1 MYRIKHRPCPT
12 RPFPRRAP
20 SVDGGCLDPGV
31 LERLTK
37 KTGKPGP
44 EASWT
49 CDCWDT
55 SCSMRFSSLHESGI
69 RTVMDRL
76 EAQGA
81 QCRVGQLGLC
91 CRFCLQGP
99 CRINPMGKEPTT
111 GICGARDYTMVA
123 RFIDRM
129 IAGGTASH
137 AGHGKEIAHVL
148 HSVAR
153 GKVVDYRVEDPAKLE
168 AVAKKLGIHGDGK
181 NLAALARSV
190 SELALE
196 DYSRYTEEP
205 LAFLK
210 ATTTPGRFRKWDT
223 HGVLPSNIE
232 TSIADVMHRTAMGV
246 DAGPVPILFGGIKCS
261 LSDYAGA
268 QISSDLSE
276 VLFGT
281 PKLVLS
287 EANLSVLD
295 EKCINVAVHG

>member
-99 CRINPMGKEPTT
+99 CRIHAMGKEPTT

-137 AGHGKEIAHVL
+137 SGHGKEIAHVL
-148 HSVAR
+148 HGIAKGE
-153 GKVVDYRVEDPAKLE
+153 GKDYRVADPGKLQALAKR
-168 AVAKKLGIHGDGK
+168 LGLKGSGTDVK
-181 NLAALARSV
+181 ALARPV
-190 SELALE
+190 AELALE
-196 DYSRYTEEP
+196 DYSRYSSEP
-205 LAFLK
+205 LAFLTSTVTK
-210 ATTTPGRFRKWDT
+210 GRLHKWDT
-223 HGVLPSNIE
+223 HAVLPSTIE
-232 TSIADVMHRTAMGV
+232 TSISEVMH
-246 DAGPVPILFGGIKCS
+246 
-261 LSDYAGA
+261 
-268 QISSDLSE
+268 
-276 VLFGT
+276 
-281 PKLVLS
+281 
-287 EANLSVLD
+287 
-295 EKCINVAVHG
+295 